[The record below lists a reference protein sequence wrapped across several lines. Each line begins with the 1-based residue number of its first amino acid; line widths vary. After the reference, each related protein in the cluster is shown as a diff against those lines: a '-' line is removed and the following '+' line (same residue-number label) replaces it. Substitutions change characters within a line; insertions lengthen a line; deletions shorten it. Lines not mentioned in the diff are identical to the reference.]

1 MHDREKALP
10 GSARSMENDLEPV
23 RLLTL
28 RQTAEALNL
37 SRQTL
42 RLLRGKKLPG
52 VKIGGQWRIR
62 ESDLTK
68 FIHDLDSR
76 SCNPSNVRTNCCVN
90 LRTDQGKKPKT
101 PRSTDARTA
110 TLFLLCYKPAGFSL
124 LE

>member
-1 MHDREKALP
+1 MHHEKRLCPQCPQLP
-10 GSARSMENDLEPV
+10 DHLYCLPRRDDMEKDLEPV

-42 RLLRGKKLPG
+42 RLLRRNKLPG
-52 VKIGGQWRIR
+52 VKVAGQWRIR

-76 SCNPSNVRTNCCVN
+76 SCNPLSVTTNCGVN
-90 LRTDQGKKPKT
+90 LCADQKKSHRPL
-101 PRSTDARTA
+101 AV
-110 TLFLLCYKPAGFSL
+110 
-124 LE
+124 